1 MERNGKLIDL
11 IKKQKAIEDQVSKT
25 MERQLETVNTMAGR
39 LLLTE
44 MKYDAQKHSA
54 ILQGILD
61 AVENNSETRLWDH
74 RIHSYVDKIVA
85 KKELEKHI
93 VIEKTTL
100 DMAKEEMKHTDDEGI
115 KLLLRHIAEDEDRHH
130 ALLKTIV
137 DNSYK
142 IND

>member
-11 IKKQKAIEDQVSKT
+11 IKKQKAIEDQVSKSV
-25 MERQLETVNTMAGR
+25 EEQLETVNTMAGR

-44 MKYDAQKHSA
+44 MKFDAKKHSA

-61 AVENNSETRLWDH
+61 AIENNSETQLWDH
-74 RIHSYVDKIVA
+74 KIHSYVDKLVA
-85 KKELEKHI
+85 KKELERHI

-100 DMAKEEMKHTDDEGI
+100 DMAKKEMKHTNDSGI
-115 KLLLRHIAEDEDRHH
+115 KLLLQHIAEDEDRHH
-130 ALLKTIV
+130 NLLKTIV